1 MNRRAAIAL
10 ATVATL
16 LTLVGLLPVVRTLA
30 NLTTFDQLRHLLGYD
45 YMSFADSL
53 ADRDFGDAANDFYI
67 GVALMLVGG
76 TLFIPIERT
85 RPIARIVVAALFALL
100 AFSLV
105 YACMHPRIG
114 IRPF

>member
-1 MNRRAAIAL
+1 MNQRAAIAV
-10 ATVATL
+10 AAIATL
-16 LTLVGLLPVVRTLA
+16 LTLVGLLPVARTVA
-30 NLTTFDQLRHLLGYD
+30 NLTTFGQLRHLLGYD

-53 ADRDFGDAANDFYI
+53 ADRDFGDAANDFYP

-76 TLFIPIERT
+76 TLLIRIERT
-85 RPIARIVVAALFALL
+85 RPIARIVVASLFALL